1 MNRYQFDVL
10 RAIAETS
17 FVSQRSLSEELDISL
32 GSVNAALRELVSE
45 GSLDE
50 KREVTAKGK
59 DFLEAHRVRHA
70 VILAAGAASRL
81 APLSFERPKGLF
93 KVRGEVLIE
102 RLIRQLRA
110 AKIDDI
116 CIVVGHMKERFYY
129 LEDRFGVK
137 LIENPDHLHR
147 NNNGSVSIARDHLK
161 SAYICSSDQ
170 YLEDGF
176 FRTYEYSSY
185 CTAVYYDRAN
195 EEQALKLGGKD
206 RITGIQLGAAVDAW
220 CMQGPA
226 YLDEKTAE
234 SYLAILDRE
243 YDEPETAGK
252 LWERI
257 LLDHARELEVIARK
271 VGKHVV
277 REFDYLD
284 DLTSFDTDFLEN
296 VDSEILDNIC
306 RTLRCERSDISQVEP
321 LLTGLTNLSVLFDC
335 KGGRYV
341 YRHPGA
347 GTDEIINRRAEVFA
361 AHVARGLGLDTSFV
375 YEDEDQGWKISHFIP
390 NCVEFDYFNAAH
402 VSEALAVA
410 RKLHES
416 AVVSPWSFDFY
427 KESVKIE
434 KLLRADYYPFP
445 EDFAD
450 MQRAVSAL
458 VPAMRAGAGNPVLCH
473 NDFYGPNL
481 LTREQVV
488 FPDGSQKDIDICLI
502 DWEYAAMG
510 DYGYDIGNF
519 VAQGSGYT
527 VQQAIDI
534 LPKYFG
540 REPREDEVFHCLACV
555 AVVGWYWYVW
565 GMYKESKGASM
576 GQWLRIW
583 YTSAKEFTA
592 SVSKMLDKASGEARK
607 LSQDEFT
614 VLTAV
619 DAGKEI
625 PDDLIQLADTLVK
638 EGFMTSESLT
648 LKGLVSLEPHRV
660 KRAVFFAAGCGTR
673 MLPITI
679 NTPKPLVRV
688 KGLRIIDRL
697 LDAVVETGIEEI
709 YVVRGHLK
717 EEFDQLKAKYP
728 SIVFIDNPIY
738 QSTNNISS
746 ALQAK
751 DHFQNAYAFESDLF
765 LTNPA
770 LISKYQ
776 YRSNYLAIPVDS
788 TPDWCFDADETGKI
802 IHIAKGKDAPCWQMV
817 GASYWSAEDGA
828 RLAADIPEVFARG
841 GECQQIFW
849 DDVALDRKPDDYDV
863 YVRQCSFD
871 DVVEIDSFAE
881 LQAVDPAYRM
891 D

>member
-1 MNRYQFDVL
+1 MNRYQFEVL
-10 RAIAETS
+10 RAIEATS
-17 FVSQRSLSEELDISL
+17 FDSQRSLSYEIGISL
-32 GSVNAALRELVSE
+32 GSVNSAIKELSRS
-45 GSLDE
+45 GYLDDRRVLTDAGRVVLE
-50 KREVTAKGK
+50 K
-59 DFLEAHRVRHA
+59 HRVRHA

-102 RLIRQLRA
+102 RLIRQLKA
-110 AKIDDI
+110 VEIEDI

-129 LEDRFGVK
+129 LEDRYGVK
-137 LIENPDHLHR
+137 LIENTDYLHR
-147 NNNGSVSIARDHLK
+147 NNNGSVSIAREHLN

-170 YLEDGF
+170 YLEEGF
-176 FRTYEYSSY
+176 FNKYEFASY
-185 CTAVYYDRAN
+185 CTAVYYDRPT

-206 RITGIQLGAAVDAW
+206 RIMGLVPEKLSDAW

-226 YLDEKTAE
+226 YFDTKTAS
-234 SYLAILDRE
+234 SYLAILDAE

-257 LLDHARELEVIARK
+257 LLDHACKLEVVVRK
-271 VGKHVV
+271 VNSSEVQ
-277 REFDYLD
+277 EFDYLD
-284 DLTSFDTDFLEN
+284 DLISFDTDFFEN

-306 RTLRCERSDISQVEP
+306 KTLNCMRSDITHIEP
-321 LLTGLTNLSVLFDC
+321 LMAGLTNLSVLFDC
-335 KGGRYV
+335 KGVRYV

-347 GTDEIINRRAEVFA
+347 GTDEIINRKAEAFA
-361 AHVARGLGLDTSFV
+361 AHVATSLELDTSFL
-375 YEDEDQGWKISHFIP
+375 YEDENLGWKISRFIP
-390 NCVEFDYFNAAH
+390 GCVEFDYFNDHH
-402 VSEALAVA
+402 VEVALSLA

-416 AVVSPWSFDFY
+416 NVTSPWSFDFY

-434 KLLRADYYPFP
+434 KLLRADYYSFP
-445 EDFAD
+445 EDFTE
-450 MQRAVSAL
+450 MQHAVCAL
-458 VPAMRAGAGNPVLCH
+458 VPAIRAGAGKPVLCH

-481 LTREQVV
+481 LTREKVSCA
-488 FPDGSQKDIDICLI
+488 DGTVKDADICLI

-510 DYGYDIGNF
+510 DYGCDIGNF

-540 REPREDEVFHCLACV
+540 REPREDEIFHCLACI

-565 GMYKESKGASM
+565 AMYKESKGASM

-583 YTSAKEFTA
+583 YTSAKEYTA
-592 SVSKMLDKASGEARK
+592 VASDMLNKASLQARA

-614 VLTAV
+614 VLTTI
-619 DAGKEI
+619 DAGDKV
-625 PDDLIQLADTLVK
+625 PDTLNALAEK
-638 EGFMTSESLT
+638 LIEEELMTPVSLT
-648 LKGLVSLEPHRV
+648 LKGFASLEPHRA

-688 KGLRIIDRL
+688 QGIRIIDRL
-697 LDAVVETGIEEI
+697 LDAVVSAGIEEI

-717 EEFDQLKAKYP
+717 EEFDQLRAKYP
-728 SIVFIDNPIY
+728 FITLIDNPIY

-751 DHFQNAYAFESDLF
+751 DYFQNAYAFESDLF
-765 LTNPA
+765 LTNPS
-770 LISKYQ
+770 LITKYQ

-788 TPDWCFDADETGKI
+788 TPDWCFDADGAGKI
-802 IHIAKGKDAPCWQMV
+802 THITKGKDAPCWQMV
-817 GASYWSAEDGA
+817 GASYWTAEDGG
-828 RLAADIPEVFARG
+828 RLAVDIPDVFARG

-849 DDVALDRKPDDYDV
+849 DDVALDRKPQSYDV
-863 YVRQCSFD
+863 YVRECSFD

-881 LQAVDPAYRM
+881 LQDVDPAYRM